1 LLYISICNI
10 NTIYLHYNK
19 TIKNNIM
26 KKTVTIT
33 MNEDVQTLAKENSKK
48 VFGSVNLSA
57 YLSYLIKKDKQ

>member
-1 LLYISICNI
+1 
-10 NTIYLHYNK
+10 
-19 TIKNNIM
+19 M